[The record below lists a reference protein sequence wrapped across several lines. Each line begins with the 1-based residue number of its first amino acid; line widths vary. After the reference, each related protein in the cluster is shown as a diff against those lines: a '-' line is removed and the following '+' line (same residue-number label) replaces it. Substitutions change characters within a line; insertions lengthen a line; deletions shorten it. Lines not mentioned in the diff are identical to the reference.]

1 MMGIAGGQQEPSA
14 TLGPP
19 DTLAQEEITNNEE
32 AAEKSQAEDEVAV
45 GLAAGKPWPV
55 ASGAT
60 ARLITLSV
68 VLLCCGASL
77 AWTFGNIL

>member
-1 MMGIAGGQQEPSA
+1 MGIAGGQQEPSD

-45 GLAAGKPWPV
+45 GLAAPGNPWPV
-55 ASGAT
+55 ASAAPAPVIKLSLLLFSSGW
-60 ARLITLSV
+60 RTLV
-68 VLLCCGASL
+68 
-77 AWTFGNIL
+77 NIL